1 MRLVI
6 RAIVY
11 KCVVAMSRMCHPS
24 YLVKYSLSSSTPLPL
39 DFHLVVVIV
48 VIVKGKVYCPLTQQL
63 HTCHA
68 RKTCSSDKSR
78 LRATMLLP
86 ATRGFTLNRDETR
99 EIIRF

>member
-1 MRLVI
+1 MIAFVAFRAIYTKVVRNIKRFSNSPGMRLVI

-48 VIVKGKVYCPLTQQL
+48 VIVKRKVYCPLTQ
-63 HTCHA
+63 
-68 RKTCSSDKSR
+68 
-78 LRATMLLP
+78 
-86 ATRGFTLNRDETR
+86 
-99 EIIRF
+99 